1 MLFNDNVTPL
11 LSRCG
16 VSGNSLYALGYLR
29 LALHGGWMA
38 KSQIVNGFL
47 FGVLTQQFYSYWISG
62 VFVAGQRY
70 QGRLP
75 GSRFQGPGTCQ
86 VS

>member
-1 MLFNDNVTPL
+1 MTL
-11 LSRCG
+11 LYHPG
-16 VSGNSLYALGYLR
+16 VVFLAILCKRWDTG
-29 LALHGGWMA
+29 LALHGGGMA
-38 KSQIVNGFL
+38 KSQTVNGFL

-75 GSRFQGPGTCQ
+75 GSRFQGPGMCQ